1 MALDANTAS
10 AVDYQNVEQIRQPAN
25 QHPVSNM
32 WNGMKFPDETGRE
45 VVKLFVQTPSTS
57 SILGYPKNYPEN
69 HARRDGMNSAQC
81 RGA

>member
-1 MALDANTAS
+1 
-10 AVDYQNVEQIRQPAN
+10 
-25 QHPVSNM
+25 
-32 WNGMKFPDETGRE
+32 MKFPDETGRE